1 MEDYLIEGAETIVH
15 ECLKI
20 QKDEKVVIVN
30 DGNDQDLLDALI
42 KVAEEASNDVTYEE
56 YPEPETSGTEP
67 PEEVAELLKQSDVF
81 IAPTLKSISHT
92 NARKEALKH
101 GARGA
106 TLPTIN
112 KEIWKGGLQ
121 ADYQKVQEITD
132 KIHSEYNGE
141 KVRIKTPSGTDLEF
155 DIGESLEKDTGIV
168 HESGKFSNL
177 PAGEIHTGVQNCNG
191 ILVTD
196 HFQFAE
202 EGLEIVIEDS
212 KVKDIRNTDGDS
224 KLDKVLE
231 ETPCALNI
239 AEFGFGTNPEATIIG
254 NVLQDEK
261 VLGTVHIALGDNS
274 HYFSEGQER
283 YNECSIHWDSV
294 CAEPTVWFGDKKV
307 LDQGKPIFL
316 D

>member
-1 MEDYLIEGAETIVH
+1 MDQYLIDGAETIVH
-15 ECLKI
+15 ECLNV
-20 QKDEKVVIVN
+20 QKDEKVAIVN
-30 DGNDQDLLDALI
+30 DGNDQDLLDALV
-42 KVAEEASNDVTYEE
+42 KVAKEASNDVTYEE

-67 PEEVAELLKQSDVF
+67 PEHIAKLLRESDVF

-92 NARKEALKH
+92 QARKKALAN

-121 ADYQKVQEITD
+121 ADYKRVQEITD

-141 KVRIKTPSGTDLEF
+141 KVRIETPSGTKLEF
-155 DIGESLEKDTGIV
+155 NIGESLEKDTGIV
-168 HESGKFSNL
+168 HNSGEFSNL

-191 ILVTD
+191 VLVTD
-196 HFQFAE
+196 HFPFAE

-212 KVKDIRNTDGDS
+212 EVKEIRGKDGES
-224 KLDKVLE
+224 ELE
-231 ETPCALNI
+231 EILEKTPCAKNI
-239 AEFGFGTNPEATIIG
+239 AEFGFGTNPEAEIIG

-274 HYFSEGQER
+274 HYFSESHER
-283 YNECSIHWDSV
+283 YNECTIHWDSV
-294 CAEPTVWFGDKKV
+294 CSEPTVWFGDKKV
-307 LDQGKPIFL
+307 LDEGEPIFL